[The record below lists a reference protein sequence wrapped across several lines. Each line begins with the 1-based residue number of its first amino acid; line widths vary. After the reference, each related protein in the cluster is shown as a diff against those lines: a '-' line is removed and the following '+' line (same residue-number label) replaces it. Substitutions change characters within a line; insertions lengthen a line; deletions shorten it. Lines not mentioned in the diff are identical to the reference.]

1 MNLLGQTIQLEK
13 QNCFVRGRL
22 WCSGEEIYALE
33 SNKPKNT
40 YNGICGK
47 CNTMHVFL
55 DDPNRGFYSSVQDI
69 HNKVLGDRE
78 AAERAKGPK
87 KIEDLPIE
95 KRPLP
100 PLHEPI
106 LGKNKGIEGNSNSCY
121 MDSTIFCMFA
131 YSDVFDGLLRIDVGK
146 KQVVKELQRLLREN
160 IVGLLRNE
168 TGLVERKSHSY
179 LSSFPSK

>member
-1 MNLLGQTIQLEK
+1 MLFHN
-13 QNCFVRGRL
+13 
-22 WCSGEEIYALE
+22 S
-33 SNKPKNT
+33 
-40 YNGICGK
+40 
-47 CNTMHVFL
+47 
-55 DDPNRGFYSSVQDI
+55 NRGFYSSVQDV
-69 HNKVLGDRE
+69 HNKVLSDRE
-78 AAERAKGPK
+78 AAERATGPK

-100 PLHEPI
+100 PLQQPI
-106 LGKNKGIEGNSNSCY
+106 VGRYKGIEGSSTSAY

-131 YSDVFDGLLRIDVGK
+131 YSDVFDCLLRMDVGK

-168 TGLVERKSHSY
+168 TGLVERKCHSY